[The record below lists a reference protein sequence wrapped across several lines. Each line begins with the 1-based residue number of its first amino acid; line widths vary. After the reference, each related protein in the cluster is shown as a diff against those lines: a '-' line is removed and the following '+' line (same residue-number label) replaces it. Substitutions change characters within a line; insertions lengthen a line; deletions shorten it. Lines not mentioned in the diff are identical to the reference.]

1 MRAFVDTTVLL
12 ASANADHPHYE
23 PSRALVLGLRPR
35 QGACAAHSLAELY
48 STLTRMPFPQR
59 RNASE
64 AMLFVADVQAR
75 VTPITL
81 TPEEYFAAISEYSA
95 MGVVSG
101 AIYDAL
107 IARCA
112 LKARAEKIFTW
123 NIRHFRQFGPEVEK
137 KLRTP

>member
-1 MRAFVDTTVLL
+1 VRAFVDTTVLL
-12 ASANADHPHYE
+12 AAVNADHVHHR
-23 PSRALVLGLRPR
+23 PSRELVLSLRR
-35 QGACAAHSLAELY
+35 RHDACAAHSLAELY

-59 RNASE
+59 RNANQ

-75 VTPITL
+75 LTPIAL
-81 TPEEYFAAISEYSA
+81 TPEEYFTAISEYSA
-95 MGVVSG
+95 MGVVGG

-112 LKARAEKIFTW
+112 LKAQAEKIFTW